1 MNPRWRRMTHKN
13 QNYTCLHE
21 EQIQDHSI
29 QIKELETKADYKE
42 KRIDDLYEK
51 IEKMEKKL
59 DTINDNVNKLI
70 LQSSQDD
77 KDLEVRLTKI
87 ETDMKNQKEESQ
99 RRITWIG
106 IGLTI
111 LTIIINLYFQMIH

>member
-1 MNPRWRRMTHKN
+1 MAAKE
-13 QNYTCLHE
+13 YDCIHE
-21 EQIQDHSI
+21 DLIQGHSV
-29 QIKELETKADYKE
+29 QIKGLETRADYKD

-51 IEKMEKKL
+51 IDKMEKKL
-59 DTINDNVNKLI
+59 DEVNNNVNRLV

-77 KDLEVRLTKI
+77 KNLEVRLTKI

-111 LTIIINLYFQMIH
+111 LTIFINLYFNMT